1 MTIYTNENLQYHFDY
16 SFGHVYILILWF
28 SLESMNPVSQLTA
41 LRNRHRHYR
50 FHNYPSYSC

>member
-1 MTIYTNENLQYHFDY
+1 MTIYTNENLRYHFDY

-41 LRNRHRHYR
+41 LRNRRRHYR
-50 FHNYPSYSC
+50 LHNYASYSC